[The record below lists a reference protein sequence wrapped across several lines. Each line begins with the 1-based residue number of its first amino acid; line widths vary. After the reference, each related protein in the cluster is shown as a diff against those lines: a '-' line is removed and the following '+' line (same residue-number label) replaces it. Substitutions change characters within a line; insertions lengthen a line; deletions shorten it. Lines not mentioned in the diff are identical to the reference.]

1 MPTRST
7 NATPAVYAPSP
18 PAATCPARSPSTRA
32 WPGNSNWAFYRYD
45 TALVALIGINQRAFT
60 QAIATIQDSAS
71 GWTGLIPAIAV
82 VAVLLLTYAGT
93 RSRLSGYR

>member
-7 NATPAVYAPSP
+7 NATTAVYAPSP

-45 TALVALIGINQRAFT
+45 TALVALIGINQRAFIEGN
-60 QAIATIQDSAS
+60 QIYSYNDGNPEFASANS
-71 GWTGLIPAIAV
+71 LEPSA
-82 VAVLLLTYAGT
+82 
-93 RSRLSGYR
+93 